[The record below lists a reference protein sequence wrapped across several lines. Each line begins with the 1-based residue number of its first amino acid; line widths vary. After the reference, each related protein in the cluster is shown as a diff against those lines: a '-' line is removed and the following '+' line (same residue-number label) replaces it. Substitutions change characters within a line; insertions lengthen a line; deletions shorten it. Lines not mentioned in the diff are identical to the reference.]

1 MSLFLSFKW
10 TMLSSAYISLFNEYY
25 FNGIN
30 IVFLIISLSNITLYK
45 SVNELQRTNTS
56 MKMGKNSDNGEFL
69 RDSDRI

>member
-1 MSLFLSFKW
+1 
-10 TMLSSAYISLFNEYY
+10 MLSSAYISLFNEYY

-69 RDSDRI
+69 RDSDRIW